1 MAFIPQ
7 GNSDGASS
15 PRIPGVNRLL
25 TKVEMRLS
33 CKNLMDKDIA
43 SKSDPLVVVMIYD
56 QMTKKWTEVDRTERI
71 KNNQNPTFT
80 KGVIMEYHFEEV
92 QKVKFSVYDIDNN
105 TKDLRDDDF
114 LGETECTV
122 GQLVSAKKITKPLV
136 LKDGKPAKK
145 GTITIDTEEV
155 AENHDVLVLSF
166 RASSL
171 DKKDVMGKSD
181 PFLEFYK
188 QGTTSED
195 WHKVHQTEVIKNT
208 LNPVWKPAEV
218 GVRKLCNGDYDKKL
232 KMQVFDYDFDGG
244 HDLIGEF
251 YTTARELIFNSRSQ
265 IMCFDHDEGSAND
278 LIGEFYTS
286 ARQLMESGTRQIE
299 WDCINPKKKAK
310 KKNYKNSGKVFLT
323 SCEVKR
329 HYTFLDFILGG
340 CQINF
345 TVGIDFTG
353 SNGDPQEATSLH
365 FISDSAPNE
374 YTQAIVGVG
383 EVIQDYDS
391 DKLFPALGFG
401 AKIPPNNEISHEFA
415 INFNANNPFCSGVAG
430 VVAAYQACLRQVTLW
445 GPTNVAPII
454 SHVAKFASEAL
465 NQNKAS
471 QYFILL
477 LLTDG
482 VLTDMY
488 ETRDAIVRASHL
500 PMSIIIVG
508 VGTADFTD
516 MRMLDGDDGKLRS
529 PNGEAAARDIVQFVP
544 FRDFKGTSP
553 YHLTKAVLAEIPQ
566 QVEAFFNGKNL
577 LPPKFQPAAAS

>member
-1 MAFIPQ
+1 
-7 GNSDGASS
+7 
-15 PRIPGVNRLL
+15 
-25 TKVEMRLS
+25 
-33 CKNLMDKDIA
+33 
-43 SKSDPLVVVMIYD
+43 
-56 QMTKKWTEVDRTERI
+56 
-71 KNNQNPTFT
+71 
-80 KGVIMEYHFEEV
+80 
-92 QKVKFSVYDIDNN
+92 
-105 TKDLRDDDF
+105 
-114 LGETECTV
+114 
-122 GQLVSAKKITKPLV
+122 
-136 LKDGKPAKK
+136 
-145 GTITIDTEEV
+145 
-155 AENHDVLVLSF
+155 
-166 RASSL
+166 
-171 DKKDVMGKSD
+171 
-181 PFLEFYK
+181 
-188 QGTTSED
+188 
-195 WHKVHQTEVIKNT
+195 VIKNT

-232 KMQVFDYDFDGG
+232 K
-244 HDLIGEF
+244 
-251 YTTARELIFNSRSQ
+251 

-365 FISDSAPNE
+365 FISDSDPMSTHKL
-374 YTQAIVGVG
+374 Y
-383 EVIQDYDS
+383 

-415 INFNANNPFCSGVAG
+415 INFNANNPFCSVFTAKIDLVSLQTFTHSNRCCWRCSCVPSLFAPGHPMGPHKRRPHHQSRGKVCIGGFKPEQSVAILYPTPANRRCPQRTCTRPG
-430 VVAAYQACLRQVTLW
+430 MLLRAS
-445 GPTNVAPII
+445 PS
-454 SHVAKFASEAL
+454 SHVHH
-465 NQNKAS
+465 
-471 QYFILL
+471 YRW
-477 LLTDG
+477 G
-482 VLTDMY
+482 
-488 ETRDAIVRASHL
+488 R
-500 PMSIIIVG
+500 
-508 VGTADFTD
+508 TADFTD

>member
-232 KMQVFDYDFDGG
+232 K
-244 HDLIGEF
+244 
-251 YTTARELIFNSRSQ
+251 

-544 FRDFKGTSP
+544 FRDFKGADP
-553 YHLTKAVLAEIPQ
+553 AELARCVLAELPQ
-566 QVEAFFNGKNL
+566 QVEEYFRMKSVH
-577 LPPKFQPAAAS
+577 PPVLHR